1 MASLV
6 GVYAASHGPMIA
18 REWDSLT
25 PPTRASV
32 EEGFGTV
39 GKRLM
44 ASRPDV
50 LIIVSPDHWV
60 NFFLNNFPAFCV
72 GVGAEHD
79 GPPEPFLK
87 KHFHHPTLAGHPGLG
102 HHIMNTAIDHDFDPS
117 LSHRLTLD
125 HGFCLPLWR
134 MAIDPIPP
142 IVPIVVN
149 EVDDPM
155 PTMRRCLAF
164 GALLKEAIASY
175 PENLR
180 VAVLATGGLS
190 HFIGEPK
197 MGQIDEKFDRTCI
210 ELFERGDPSA
220 LASTLE
226 NEVRHTGNGGHEVR
240 NWVVAHAAAGN
251 KGFELIGYA
260 PLEEVYVGCAFAEWR
275 VAA

>member
-32 EEGFGTV
+32 EEGFGQV

-44 ASRPDV
+44 ASRADV
-50 LIIVSPDHWV
+50 LVIVSPDHWV

-87 KHFHHPTLAGHPGLG
+87 KHFHHPTLAGHSGLG
-102 HHIMNTAIDHDFDPS
+102 NHIMNTAIERDFDPS

-134 MAIDPIPP
+134 MGLDPIPP

-155 PTMRRCLAF
+155 PTMRRCVDATECTWMNCYMKRPCKANQVRTIDKLRSTNRF
-164 GALLKEAIASY
+164 EYLYCWNIFISVVEQVRPRLRRNPLPVGLLR
-175 PENLR
+175 R
-180 VAVLATGGLS
+180 VAL
-190 HFIGEPK
+190 
-197 MGQIDEKFDRTCI
+197 
-210 ELFERGDPSA
+210 
-220 LASTLE
+220 
-226 NEVRHTGNGGHEVR
+226 GN
-240 NWVVAHAAAGN
+240 
-251 KGFELIGYA
+251 
-260 PLEEVYVGCAFAEWR
+260 
-275 VAA
+275 

>member
-32 EEGFGTV
+32 EEGFGQV
-39 GKRLM
+39 GKRMM

-50 LIIVSPDHWV
+50 LVIVSPDHWV

-87 KHFHHPTLAGHPGLG
+87 KHFHHPTLAGHPALG
-102 HHIMNTAIDHDFDPS
+102 NHIMNTAIERDFDPS

-190 HFIGEPK
+190 HFIGEPG

-210 ELFERGDPSA
+210 SLFERGDPAA

-240 NWVVAHAAAGN
+240 NWVVAHATAGN